1 MVEDLNHLIVSCAQD
16 RKCRPAFVAVVYD
29 TDLNSDSKAYRR
41 QYQ

>member
-1 MVEDLNHLIVSCAQD
+1 MVEDLNHLIVLCAQD

-29 TDLNSDSKAYRR
+29 TDLNSNSKAYRR